1 MKSLHNIDASYWK
14 CWKAQEEVK
23 DMIRGTPEDNFM
35 LIPSYLYVMGQ
46 INEGTIVTINC
57 VTTPLFTLY
66 VLKFVAVNNYV
77 HELVYVT

>member
-35 LIPSYLYVMGQ
+35 LIPSYLYVLGQ
-46 INEGTIVTINC
+46 VNEGTIVT
-57 VTTPLFTLY
+57 LKLDEDRRFKY
-66 VLKFVAVNNYV
+66 VFVV
-77 HELVYVT
+77 